1 MKARILVVDDEE
13 SIREFLDIM
22 LKKEGYDVTL
32 AEDGKRAQEFL
43 KKKTFDM
50 VISDLQMP
58 NVTGIELLKF
68 VKDMNPDLV
77 FMIITAFGTT
87 ETAVEAMKLGA
98 YDYITKPFKI
108 DEVRIL
114 INNALKNK
122 RLETENIQLK
132 KELKKENSFNNIT
145 NNSTAMQLIF
155 DLVQRV
161 SQTATNVLITGESG
175 TDKELIAMSVHY
187 NGPHKDKPFVYINCG
202 AT

>member
-22 LKKEGYDVTL
+22 LKKEGYEVTL
-32 AEDGKRAQEFL
+32 AEDGRRAQEL
-43 KKKTFDM
+43 IKKKTFDM

-58 NVTGIELLKF
+58 HMTGVELLKF
-68 VKDMNPDLV
+68 TKEFNEEIV

-108 DEVRIL
+108 DEVSIL

-122 RLETENIQLK
+122 RLET
-132 KELKKENSFNNIT
+132 
-145 NNSTAMQLIF
+145 
-155 DLVQRV
+155 
-161 SQTATNVLITGESG
+161 
-175 TDKELIAMSVHY
+175 
-187 NGPHKDKPFVYINCG
+187 
-202 AT
+202 